1 MSNTVPLFVQCVWHR
16 IQEPG
21 HHTNLHKV
29 SEDWL
34 VLYYVV
40 ITENNIDRRMNTIFC
55 LMTAM
60 CAKVFKNYR
69 KPYSNLWTNGPVTHL
84 RL

>member
-1 MSNTVPLFVQCVWHR
+1 MIFFFIFFFFIKIYYVSNTVPLFVLYVWHR

-40 ITENNIDRRMNTIFC
+40 ITENNIDKRMNTIFC
-55 LMTAM
+55 
-60 CAKVFKNYR
+60 
-69 KPYSNLWTNGPVTHL
+69 
-84 RL
+84 